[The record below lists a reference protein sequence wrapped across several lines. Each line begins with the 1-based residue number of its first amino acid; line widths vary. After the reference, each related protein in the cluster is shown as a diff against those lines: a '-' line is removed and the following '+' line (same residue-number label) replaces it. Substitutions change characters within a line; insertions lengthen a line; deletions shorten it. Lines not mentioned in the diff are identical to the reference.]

1 MIKEYVV
8 TGFDE
13 NYWYFW
19 GSSWLASLREFT
31 KHSPDQIVVVG
42 FNLSENTKSK
52 INDTGVSFFSE
63 VHSGNIRSN
72 TIRFITDLAKK
83 ENAIFA
89 YWDADVFFQDDISD
103 IFKIANNDL
112 VVSSN
117 LNQGFLA
124 GPSHKWLLMKDIL
137 NIMSF
142 VNDKNDPCKFL
153 IDHYDDFILKIDNTW
168 NFTDIPHLKDIDN
181 KLSYK
186 NQLQKV
192 IHPTGQ
198 IKMAMKNKNILFFE
212 RFKDL
217 HLSINRKKVGSHKLI
232 NKQVK

>member
-19 GSSWLASLREFT
+19 GSSWLASLREFS
-31 KHSPDQIVVVG
+31 KQSPEQIIVVG

-52 INDTGVSFFSE
+52 INDTGVSLFSGIY
-63 VHSGNIRSN
+63 SGNIRYD
-72 TIRFITDLAKK
+72 TIQFITDLAKK

-89 YWDADVFFQDDISD
+89 YWDADVFFQDDISE

-112 VVSSN
+112 VVCSN

-124 GPSHKWLLMKDIL
+124 GPSHRWMFMSDIL

-142 VNDKNDPCKFL
+142 FNDKSDPCNFL
-153 IDHYDDFILKIDNTW
+153 IKYHDDFITKIDNTW
-168 NFTDIPHLKDIDN
+168 NFTDIPHLKDVDN

-198 IKMAMKNKNILFFE
+198 IKIAVKNKNILFFE
-212 RFKDL
+212 RHKDL
-217 HLSINRKKVGSHKLI
+217 HQTINRKKVGYHKLI
-232 NKQVK
+232 NKK